1 MATAKKE
8 AAEKPAAKAKKAPA
22 AAKAAATVK
31 TKKAAAPAKA
41 AKAPAK
47 KAVAKK
53 VVAKKAVA
61 VAKKPSVRLAR
72 AKKEKVA
79 DTATV
84 IVTQVGSP
92 IGRRHDQRATLA
104 GLGLNKIGRTREL
117 EDTPSVRGM
126 IAKVAHLLRVEA

>member
-1 MATAKKE
+1 MTTEKE
-8 AAEKPAAKAKKAPA
+8 GAAEKPAAKAKKAPA
-22 AAKAAATVK
+22 AAKDAAPVK
-31 TKKAAAPAKA
+31 EAKAAAPAKA
-41 AKAPAK
+41 AKAPAAKAPAK

-53 VVAKKAVA
+53 A
-61 VAKKPSVRLAR
+61 SVRLAR
-72 AKKEKVA
+72 AKKEKAA

-84 IVTQVGSP
+84 VVTQVGSP

-117 EDTPSVRGM
+117 EDTPAVRGM

>member
-1 MATAKKE
+1 MATAKE
-8 AAEKPAAKAKKAPA
+8 GAAEKPAAKAKKAPA
-22 AAKAAATVK
+22 AAKAAAPVK
-31 TKKAAAPAKA
+31 EAKAAAPAKAEAPAKA

-47 KAVAKK
+47 KPA
-53 VVAKKAVA
+53 
-61 VAKKPSVRLAR
+61 
-72 AKKEKVA
+72 AKKEKAA
-79 DTATV
+79 DKATV